1 MVNLAKYKIG
11 DIFVTVPSFSNNEEE
26 KVIYTVI
33 GLDRRRNSQ
42 FFYQLEYYRKDI
54 NRFYSIYE
62 HEQVIDRWI
71 SMNFVE
77 YFPVL

>member
-1 MVNLAKYKIG
+1 MNKYRVG

-26 KVIYTVI
+26 KVVYTVI

-42 FFYQLEYYRKDI
+42 FFYELEYYRKDI
-54 NRFYSIYE
+54 HRFYTIYE
-62 HEQVIDRWI
+62 HEQVIDRWV

-77 YFPVL
+77 YFPVI

>member
-1 MVNLAKYKIG
+1 MNKYRIG

-26 KVIYTVI
+26 KVVYTVI

-42 FFYQLEYYRKDI
+42 FFYELEYYRKDI
-54 NRFYSIYE
+54 HRFYIIYE
-62 HEQVIDRWI
+62 HEQVIDRWV

>member
-1 MVNLAKYKIG
+1 MNKYRVG
-11 DIFVTVPSFSNNEEE
+11 DIFVTVPSFSNNEED
-26 KVIYTVI
+26 KVVYTVI
-33 GLDRRRNSQ
+33 SLDRRRNSEY
-42 FFYQLEYYRKDI
+42 FYQIEYYRKDI

-71 SMNFVE
+71 SMNFVQ